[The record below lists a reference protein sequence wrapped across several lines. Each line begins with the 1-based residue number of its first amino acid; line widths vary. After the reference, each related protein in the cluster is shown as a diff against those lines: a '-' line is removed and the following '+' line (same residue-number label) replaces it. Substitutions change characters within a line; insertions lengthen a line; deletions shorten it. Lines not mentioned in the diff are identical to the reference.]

1 MIKFKTIATY
11 VIVFIVAVAIQLP
24 QIYSHA
30 IILGNDSLFHMNR
43 FFDAMMQIKEHSI
56 GNTTMDLR
64 FWANRTDYQCGIWAC
79 CCASEWLY
87 PVSAGIMV

>member
-56 GNTTMDLR
+56 GNTTMDYGFGKQDGLSMRYMGLLLR
-64 FWANRTDYQCGIWAC
+64 
-79 CCASEWLY
+79 
-87 PVSAGIMV
+87 